1 MKNIKKYK
9 TILCITP
16 VKHLEGVYEEMS
28 KYGNIIYKPNI
39 KESQLITTLSKN
51 KNINI
56 IYCNP
61 NRQNF
66 RLEKTNLEKSSIKA
80 IFTASTGTNHIDIE
94 YCNSKKI
101 KIVSY
106 KKDKKI
112 INKLPSTSEL
122 AVGLMISLIRN
133 IPRSFDSVKK
143 KKWDYYPFIG
153 RELKSL
159 TIGIIGYGRLG
170 KFMARFCKGL
180 GMKVLISD
188 PLVNSKK
195 IKKVN
200 LKNLIK
206 RCDVLSLHV
215 HLNYSTHKMLN
226 KNNLLFSKKK
236 PYIIN
241 TSRGEIV
248 DEKDIYYLLKN
259 QKILG
264 YATDVLE
271 HEFSILNRSYILK
284 GIRENLNIIVTPHIG
299 GMTFE
304 GSKRAWMN
312 SMKKLKNII

>member
-1 MKNIKKYK
+1 MKNKKKYK

-39 KESQLITTLSKN
+39 KENQLRTILSKN

-66 RLEKTNLEKSSIKA
+66 RLEKNNLEKSSIKA
-80 IFTASTGTNHIDIE
+80 IFTASTGTNHIDIQ
-94 YCNSKKI
+94 YCSSKKI

-106 KKDKKI
+106 KKDTKI

-170 KFMARFCKGL
+170 KFMAKFCRGL
-180 GMKVLISD
+180 GMKVLIND

-195 IKKVN
+195 IKKVS

-215 HLNYSTHKMLN
+215 HLNQSTHKMLN
-226 KNNLLFSKKK
+226 KNNLIYSKKK

-259 QKILG
+259 RKISG

-271 HEFSILNRSYILK
+271 HEFSILNKSYILK
-284 GIRENLNIIVTPHIG
+284 GIMENLNIIVTPHIG

-304 GSKRAWMN
+304 GSKRAWIN

>member
-1 MKNIKKYK
+1 MENIKKYK

-259 QKILG
+259 QKISG

>member
-1 MKNIKKYK
+1 LKNIKKYK

-143 KKWDYYPFIG
+143 KKV
-153 RELKSL
+153 
-159 TIGIIGYGRLG
+159 
-170 KFMARFCKGL
+170 GL
-180 GMKVLISD
+180 LSFHWKRT
-188 PLVNSKK
+188 KK
-195 IKKVN
+195 
-200 LKNLIK
+200 
-206 RCDVLSLHV
+206 
-215 HLNYSTHKMLN
+215 LNYWNYRIWTTRKI
-226 KNNLLFSKKK
+226 
-236 PYIIN
+236 Y
-241 TSRGEIV
+241 GEI
-248 DEKDIYYLLKN
+248 L
-259 QKILG
+259 
-264 YATDVLE
+264 
-271 HEFSILNRSYILK
+271 
-284 GIRENLNIIVTPHIG
+284 
-299 GMTFE
+299 
-304 GSKRAWMN
+304 
-312 SMKKLKNII
+312 